1 MSFIPKPHEIY
12 KHFKGNLYQITA
24 IAEHTETGETLVVY
38 QAMYGDF
45 KTYARPLD
53 MFISLV
59 DRDKYPD
66 AAQEFRFEL
75 QGPDAARQRA
85 ELGTGRR
92 ADSVKSVVEP
102 LPDSASPLPG
112 SANPLPDSAT
122 PLPDGVKPLRESVKP
137 LAAGMA
143 HPAER
148 RAEPPGGGQTQGGKG
163 ALPGASW
170 QDRAGSVE
178 QEAPEEELNID
189 PQVLEFLDADSYE
202 QRLNILTGLHHRI
215 TDDMIT
221 TMAIACDVEIGE
233 DDIEERYESLKM
245 CLLTMERY
253 ECNRLR

>member
-45 KTYARPLD
+45 KTYARPLA
-53 MFISLV
+53 MFTSPV

-66 AAQEFRFEL
+66 ASQEFRFEL
-75 QGPDAARQRA
+75 QGPDAARQKA
-85 ELGTGRR
+85 ETGMYSQM
-92 ADSVKSVVEP
+92 DSAGSGMEP
-102 LPDSASPLPG
+102 L
-112 SANPLPDSAT
+112 T
-122 PLPDGVKPLRESVKP
+122 ES
-137 LAAGMA
+137 G
-143 HPAER
+143 E
-148 RAEPPGGGQTQGGKG
+148 E
-163 ALPGASW
+163 S
-170 QDRAGSVE
+170 
-178 QEAPEEELNID
+178 EELNID
-189 PQVLEFLDADSYE
+189 PMVLDFLDADSYE

-221 TMAIACDVEIGE
+221 TMAIACDVEIGSG
-233 DDIEERYESLKM
+233 DIEERYESLKT